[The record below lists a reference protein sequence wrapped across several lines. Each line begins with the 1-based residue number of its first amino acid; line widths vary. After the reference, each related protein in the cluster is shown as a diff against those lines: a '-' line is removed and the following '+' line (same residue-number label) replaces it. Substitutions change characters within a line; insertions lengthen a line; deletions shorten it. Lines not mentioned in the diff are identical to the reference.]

1 MVAGSIPATS
11 AIFNAHSNN
20 NEGETMTGDQIA
32 AKKSE
37 ELRAIETPP
46 PEPRALIIVT
56 LLIAGGMAWGLY
68 RAFPALFDWVKG
80 WVL

>member
-1 MVAGSIPATS
+1 
-11 AIFNAHSNN
+11 
-20 NEGETMTGDQIA
+20 MTGDQIA

-46 PEPRALIIVT
+46 PEPRALIILTVM
-56 LLIAGGMAWGLY
+56 IGGGMCWGAY
-68 RAFPALFDWVKG
+68 KAFPELFNWVKG